1 MQRRTLIRSILFAA
15 LAALGVGS
23 VAAAEIGARAPEAGK
38 QGVVIQ
44 VSDDNPKT
52 WNQAL
57 NVVRN
62 IQKAYGKD
70 KVEIELV
77 AFGHGIGILKAD
89 STLANRI
96 DDTVASGAH
105 VYACMNTMR
114 GRKLTKDDM
123 NPKIAYVPAGV
134 IEIIEKQKA
143 GWAVMRP

>member
-1 MQRRTLIRSILFAA
+1 
-15 LAALGVGS
+15 
-23 VAAAEIGARAPEAGK
+23 
-38 QGVVIQ
+38 
-44 VSDDNPKT
+44 
-52 WNQAL
+52 
-57 NVVRN
+57 VVRN

-89 STLANRI
+89 SVIANRV

-105 VYACMNTMR
+105 VYACENTMR
-114 GRKLTKDDM
+114 GYKISKDEM

-143 GWAVMRP
+143 GWAVVRP